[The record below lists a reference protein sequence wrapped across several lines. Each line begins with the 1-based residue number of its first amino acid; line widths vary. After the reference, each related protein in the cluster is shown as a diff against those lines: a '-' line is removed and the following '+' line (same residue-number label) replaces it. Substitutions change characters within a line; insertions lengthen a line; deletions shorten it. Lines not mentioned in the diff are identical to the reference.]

1 LTALLI
7 RPPMAAGGYLMLKPL
22 IVVAALALSALP
34 AAAEVVSRTA
44 DSFTLRYAVG
54 AEIAREDI
62 PGALEDLPKW
72 WDSAHT
78 YSGSAA
84 NLSLDLLPGGC
95 WCEKLADG
103 TDFAHGRTVSIA
115 ADRFVFDAPFGPL
128 RGKTTKA
135 ELSVT
140 WPVANRGVTPTWTMV
155 VEGPGIGA
163 MADGVDAVMGAG
175 YLRWL
180 HYLEYGETPA
190 A

>member
-1 LTALLI
+1 
-7 RPPMAAGGYLMLKPL
+7 MLRPL
-22 IVVAALALSALP
+22 IAVVVLVSSAAP

-44 DSFTLRYAVG
+44 DSFTLRYAAG
-54 AEIAREDI
+54 AEIAPEDI

-84 NLSLDLLPGGC
+84 NLSLDLTPGGC

-103 TDFAHGRTVSIA
+103 TDFDHGRTVSA
-115 ADRFVFDAPFGPL
+115 EADRFVFSAPFGPL

-135 ELSVT
+135 ELTVA
-140 WPVANRGVTPTWTMV
+140 WPRDSMGLAATWTMV

-175 YLRWL
+175 YQRWMA
-180 HYLEYGETPA
+180 YLERGERPA
-190 A
+190 G